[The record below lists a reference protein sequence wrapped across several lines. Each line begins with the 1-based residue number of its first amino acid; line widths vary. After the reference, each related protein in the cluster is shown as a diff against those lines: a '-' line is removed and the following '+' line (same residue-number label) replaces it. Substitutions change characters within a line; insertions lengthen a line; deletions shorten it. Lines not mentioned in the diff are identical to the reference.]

1 MTTLLTDDFKT
12 ELGTVRTFIQTDKL
26 DENSI
31 NYNYSVSTTGH
42 TITLERFEL
51 NRDWI
56 GDLMCFET
64 SIGWRWF
71 IQKTNDTEENLTIYS
86 RLIDPQPEAS
96 FASDTGEH
104 LDAIEIENKTYQLHI
119 GTEDGEM
126 LQNRAEQNDWMPNR
140 FKSEVSIYKSFT
152 EYIDFGFKTRVPKLI
167 TGEKIYFHFLVA
179 TNLIKRSIQHPDERD
194 VSTWYAVEQTKKF
207 LDNYLDKK
215 NGVQQKYLQ

>member
-1 MTTLLTDDFKT
+1 MITLLTDDFKT

-26 DENSI
+26 PENSI
-31 NYNYSVSTTGH
+31 DYNYSVATIGH

-51 NRDWI
+51 NKDWV

-71 IQKTNDTEENLTIYS
+71 IEKINNNEENLTIYS
-86 RLIDPQPEAS
+86 RLIDPRPETS

-104 LDAIEIENKTYQLHI
+104 LNAIEIENKTHQLHI
-119 GTEDGEM
+119 GTEDGGM
-126 LQNRAEQNDWMPNR
+126 LQNRAKQNDWMPNR
-140 FKSEVSIYKSFT
+140 FKREVSIYKSFT
-152 EYIDFGFKTRVPKLI
+152 EYIDFGFKTRVPKLM

-179 TNLIKRSIQHPDERD
+179 TNLIKQSIQHPDERD